1 MVRAFLIALAVGMAS
16 VGAWVG
22 AAVAAEA
29 YPSKVVRIV
38 VPFAAGGS
46 TDLLARNI
54 AQRLTEGWKQ
64 SVVVENRPGAG
75 SIIGTES
82 VARAAPDGYTILM
95 CSVTHSYAEA
105 LYPKLTYNVL
115 RDFTAVSGLATIPQ
129 LLSVHPSIPAKS
141 IKELVALAK
150 ARPTE
155 LAYGTAGPG
164 SASHLAMELLQSLSQ
179 TQLNHVPYKGTGPAM
194 VDLLGGHLSMMFDV
208 VMTTLPHLQ
217 AGRVRALAASSL
229 ERSKIVAHIPT
240 IAESGY
246 PGFDAIVW
254 FGLLAPTGTPAD
266 IVRKVSEDS
275 ARVMRAP
282 KMQEMLNAQGLD
294 IVGSSPAEFSKYL
307 TAEVGKWRKVIAD
320 AGIKINP

>member
-1 MVRAFLIALAVGMAS
+1 MLRNLLGCAVAS
-16 VGAWVG
+16 VASI
-22 AAVAAEA
+22 AAVSAACA
-29 YPSKVVRIV
+29 ADVYPSKVVRIV

-54 AQRLTEGWKQ
+54 AQRLTEAWKQ

-82 VARAAPDGYTILM
+82 VAKSAPDGYTILM

-105 LYPKLTYNVL
+105 LYPKLSYNVL

-141 IKELVALAK
+141 VKELVALAK
-150 ARPTE
+150 ARPGE

-164 SASHLAMELLQSLSQ
+164 SASHLAMELFQSMSK
-179 TQLNHVPYKGTGPAM
+179 TKLNHVPYKGSGPAL

-208 VMTTLPHLQ
+208 VMTTLPHMQ
-217 AGRVRALAASSL
+217 TGKVRPLASSAP
-229 ERSKIVAHIPT
+229 ERSKIVANIPT
-240 IAESGY
+240 ISESGY
-246 PGFDAIVW
+246 PGYDAIVW

-266 IVRKVSEDS
+266 IVRKVSEDA

-282 KMQEMLNAQGLD
+282 KMLETLNAQGLD

-307 TAEVGKWRKVIAD
+307 TAEVAKWRKVIGD
-320 AGIKINP
+320 AGIKLNP

>member
-1 MVRAFLIALAVGMAS
+1 MLRNLLGCAVAS
-16 VGAWVG
+16 VASI
-22 AAVAAEA
+22 AAVSTACAADV

-54 AQRLTEGWKQ
+54 AQRLTEAWKQ

-82 VARAAPDGYTILM
+82 VARSAPDGYTILM

-105 LYPKLTYNVL
+105 LYPKLSYNVL

-141 IKELVALAK
+141 VKELVALAK
-150 ARPTE
+150 ARPGE

-164 SASHLAMELLQSLSQ
+164 SASHLAMELFQSMSK
-179 TQLNHVPYKGTGPAM
+179 TKLNHVPYKGSGPAL

-208 VMTTLPHLQ
+208 VMTTLPHMQ
-217 AGRVRALAASSL
+217 TGKVRPLASSAP
-229 ERSKIVAHIPT
+229 ERSKIVANIPT
-240 IAESGY
+240 ISESGY
-246 PGFDAIVW
+246 PGYDAIVW

-266 IVRKVSEDS
+266 IVRKVSEDA

-282 KMQEMLNAQGLD
+282 KMQETLNAQGLD

-307 TAEVGKWRKVIAD
+307 TAEVAKWRKVIGD
-320 AGIKINP
+320 AGIKLNP